1 MCLSGCDH
9 GGCLLPGR
17 EELLCEE
24 GHPVGC
30 EVKGEGGQVCPLP
43 SLLSQLE
50 GVRGTLHFPGGKR
63 EVVNSRSLLLHEQ

>member
-30 EVKGEGGQVCPLP
+30 EVKGEGGQVLSPAALPASFTPLTAGRCERHTAF
-43 SLLSQLE
+43 SW
-50 GVRGTLHFPGGKR
+50 R
-63 EVVNSRSLLLHEQ
+63 EERSG